1 VATELAGLP
10 DRLAELGSDQTIQT
24 VVPRA
29 GEDHWAA
36 FAHQVRRVLYPLMS
50 GPGRRRADAELAAVT
65 TVKPAGGALVHTDLG
80 GANLL
85 WTTAAGLPKL
95 TGVLDWD
102 GACIGDQAA
111 DLASIAATIGWP
123 LAVRIDT
130 RRCGGARPVLADA
143 KIIAAAFALQQA
155 LPAALN
161 GDQAGLDDGLRRY
174 R

>member
-1 VATELAGLP
+1 
-10 DRLAELGSDQTIQT
+10 
-24 VVPRA
+24 
-29 GEDHWAA
+29 
-36 FAHQVRRVLYPLMS
+36 M
-50 GPGRRRADAELAAVT
+50 
-65 TVKPAGGALVHTDLG
+65 KPAGGALVHTDLG

-95 TGVLDWD
+95 NGVLDWD

-130 RRCGGARPVLADA
+130 RRCGGARPVLVDA
-143 KIIAAAFALQQA
+143 KIIAATFALQQA

-161 GDQAGLDDGLRRY
+161 GDQASLDDGLRQY